1 MKIEYAAAPAVG
13 GVQTLMAVNGDEV
26 IAPAPN
32 TQRMLLV
39 GGAVGGVLA
48 VLLGKK
54 LLKGAI
60 VGGVV
65 YYLWKQRR

>member
-26 IAPAPN
+26 IAPAPS

>member
-26 IAPAPN
+26 IAPAPS
-32 TQRMLLV
+32 TQRLLLV

-54 LLKGAI
+54 LIKGAI

-65 YYLWKQRR
+65 YYLWKHRR

>member
-13 GVQTLMAVNGDEV
+13 GVQTLMAVNGDE
-26 IAPAPN
+26 ITAPAPS

>member
-26 IAPAPN
+26 IAPAPS
-32 TQRMLLV
+32 TQRLLLV

-54 LLKGAI
+54 LIKGAI

>member
-13 GVQTLMAVNGDEV
+13 GVQTLMAVNGDD
-26 IAPAPN
+26 ITAPAPS
-32 TQRMLLV
+32 TQRLLLV

-54 LLKGAI
+54 LIKGAI

>member
-13 GVQTLMAVNGDEV
+13 GVQTLMAVNGDE
-26 IAPAPN
+26 ITAPAPS
-32 TQRMLLV
+32 TQRLLLV

-54 LLKGAI
+54 LIKGAI

>member
-13 GVQTLMAVNGDEV
+13 GVQTLMAVNGDE
-26 IAPAPN
+26 ITAPAPS
-32 TQRMLLV
+32 TQRLLLV